1 MRSGTHVHVH
11 AGKKRSRITELP
23 ERLSRIGVQTD
34 DHFVVAAAV
43 HRVQSLTAV
52 VDQNARMAKSNIALP
67 QALRTLVRPRS
78 GQSGVGNLEVARGPS
93 PLRPAARGQRR
104 RSQNPIQC
112 REQSHL
118 LHRLPTGL
126 SAKAPALDSIFFNSF
141 SCSIF
146 SSSDA

>member
-43 HRVQSLTAV
+43 HRVQALTAA

-67 QALRTLVRPRS
+67 QALRHPGPSTKRPVRRREPGSCAWALPIAASRPR
-78 GQSGVGNLEVARGPS
+78 
-93 PLRPAARGQRR
+93 PATAQPESNTMPGSNR
-104 RSQNPIQC
+104 
-112 REQSHL
+112 
-118 LHRLPTGL
+118 
-126 SAKAPALDSIFFNSF
+126 
-141 SCSIF
+141 
-146 SSSDA
+146 